1 MRDLKKLEEIQDS
14 LTKLIAENKIYF
26 DKDEAEDVARSV
38 IESFMN
44 DKRLPYASTPPSWLA
59 EDINRL
65 LSEYE
70 QYF

>member
-26 DKDEAEDVARSV
+26 DKDEAEDIARSV

-44 DKRLPYASTPPSWLA
+44 DKRLLYASTPPSWLA

-70 QYF
+70 QNF